1 MVDSFFQKES
11 LPKTIVTIHYRF
23 DEEDWER
30 SCRRRRDTDPSGAHS
45 TRGEN
50 RQKICDLLAHSSSD
64 GLASSIASFLVELF
78 STNQIGD
85 EVAFYIA
92 TPPQQQQVI
101 KDTTAKTIEMV
112 KQQLGHSIPVSG
124 KSTADSMDY
133 IEANYEGCDF
143 VHDNMHELSSLFE
156 QEVCSRGQ
164 VFIFAPSSSWSG
176 AVRRERFDF

>member
-1 MVDSFFQKES
+1 MVDSFFQQQK

-30 SCRRRRDTDPSGAHS
+30 SCRRRRDTSAEHS
-45 TRGEN
+45 NRGDN
-50 RQKICDLLAHSSSD
+50 RAKICNLLAHSSSD

-78 STNQIGD
+78 SNNQIGD

-101 KDTTAKTIEMV
+101 KETTIKTIDMV
-112 KQQLGHSIPVSG
+112 KSQLGNGIAVSG
-124 KSTADSMDY
+124 KSTADSMEY
-133 IEANYEGCDF
+133 ISDNYHGCDF

-176 AVRRERFDF
+176 AVRRER